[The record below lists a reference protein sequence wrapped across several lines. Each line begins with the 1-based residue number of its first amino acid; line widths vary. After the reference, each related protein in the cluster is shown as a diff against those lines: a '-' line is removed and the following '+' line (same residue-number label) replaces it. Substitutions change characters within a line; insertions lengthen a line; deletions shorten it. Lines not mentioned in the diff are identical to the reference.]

1 MIAKLIDIISREAAL
16 FESFLEL
23 LERQKQMLVT
33 NNVDGL
39 TEVTALQQEKLS
51 ESRALSRRR
60 EQILDRIRQDHA
72 FDGDVTITRLAALAD
87 EDKAARLVQLRSVIL
102 SLNEK
107 INDARNTNAMLL
119 NQSREFV
126 ARTMSLLAS
135 MNSPEPNYTESGR
148 TDRTTSAV
156 MMDRRA

>member
-1 MIAKLIDIISREAAL
+1 MIAKLIDIISKEAAL

-23 LERQKQMLVT
+23 LERQKQMLVA
-33 NNVDGL
+33 NNVEGL

-60 EQILDRIRQDHA
+60 EQILNQIKLDHTL
-72 FDGDVTITRLAALAD
+72 GSDVTISRLVALAD
-87 EDKAARLVQLRSVIL
+87 ESQAARLMQLRRVIL

-119 NQSREFV
+119 NQSRDFV
-126 ARTMSLLAS
+126 AKTMALLARMS
-135 MNSPEPNYTESGR
+135 NPESNYTGAR
-148 TDRTTSAV
+148 QTSQGTSTL
-156 MMDRRA
+156 MLDRRA

>member
-1 MIAKLIDIISREAAL
+1 MIAKLIDIISKEAAL

-33 NNVDGL
+33 NNVSGL
-39 TEVTALQQEKLS
+39 NEITALQQEKLS

-60 EQILDRIRQDHA
+60 EQLISRIRQDHTL
-72 FDGDVTITRLAALAD
+72 DGDVTLARLAALAD
-87 EDKAARLVQLRSVIL
+87 ENQATRLMQLRSVIL

-126 ARTMSLLAS
+126 ARTMALLAR
-135 MNSPEPNYTESGR
+135 MNSPEANYSGSGR
-148 TDRTTSAV
+148 SERATGTV
-156 MMDRRA
+156 MLDRRA

>member
-1 MIAKLIDIISREAAL
+1 MIAKLIDIISKEAAL

-33 NNVDGL
+33 NDVSGL
-39 TEVTALQQEKLS
+39 NEITASQQEKLS

-60 EQILDRIRQDHA
+60 EQLLSRIKQDHTL
-72 FDGDVTITRLAALAD
+72 DGDLTIARLTALAD
-87 EDKAARLVQLRSVIL
+87 ENQAARLMQLRSVIL

-126 ARTMSLLAS
+126 SRTMALLAR
-135 MNSPEPNYTESGR
+135 MNSPEANYSGSGR
-148 TDRTTSAV
+148 AERTTGTI
-156 MMDRRA
+156 MLDRRA

>member
-23 LERQKQMLVT
+23 LERQKQMLVA

-39 TEVTALQQEKLS
+39 TEITALQQEKLT

-60 EQILDRIRQDHA
+60 EQILNQIKLENSLENDP
-72 FDGDVTITRLAALAD
+72 TIARLAALAD
-87 EDKAARLVQLRSVIL
+87 ENQAARLMQLRTVIL

-126 ARTMSLLAS
+126 AKTMALLAR
-135 MNSPEPNYTESGR
+135 MNNPETNYSGTR
-148 TDRTTSAV
+148 QTDRSASTV
-156 MMDRRA
+156 MLDRRA

>member
-1 MIAKLIDIISREAAL
+1 MIAKLIDIISKEAAL

-33 NNVDGL
+33 NNIDGL
-39 TEVTALQQEKLS
+39 NELTALQQEKLS

-60 EQILDRIRQDHA
+60 EQLLSRIKQDHTL
-72 FDGDVTITRLAALAD
+72 DGDVTLARLAALAD
-87 EDKAARLVQLRSVIL
+87 ADQASRLTQLRSVIL

-126 ARTMSLLAS
+126 AKTMTLLAR
-135 MNSPEPNYTESGR
+135 MNSPETSYSGPGR
-148 TDRTTSAV
+148 TERSTGTV
-156 MMDRRA
+156 VLDRRA

>member
-1 MIAKLIDIISREAAL
+1 MIAKLIDIISKEAAL

-39 TEVTALQQEKLS
+39 NELTALQQERLS

-60 EQILDRIRQDHA
+60 EQILSRIKQDHTLE
-72 FDGDVTITRLAALAD
+72 DNVTIARLAALAD
-87 EDKAARLVQLRSVIL
+87 EDQAARLMRLRSVIL

-126 ARTMSLLAS
+126 AKTMSLLAR
-135 MNSPEPNYTESGR
+135 MNSPESNYTGSGR
-148 TDRTTSAV
+148 TEQTTGTV
-156 MMDRRA
+156 MLDRRA

>member
-1 MIAKLIDIISREAAL
+1 MIAKLIDIISKEAAL

-39 TEVTALQQEKLS
+39 NELTALQQEKLS

-60 EQILDRIRQDHA
+60 EQLLNRIKQDHTL
-72 FDGDVTITRLAALAD
+72 DGDVTMARLAALAD
-87 EDKAARLVQLRSVIL
+87 EDQAARLMQLRSVIL

-126 ARTMSLLAS
+126 AKTMSLLAR
-135 MNSPEPNYTESGR
+135 MNSPEPNYTGSGR

-156 MMDRRA
+156 VLDRRA